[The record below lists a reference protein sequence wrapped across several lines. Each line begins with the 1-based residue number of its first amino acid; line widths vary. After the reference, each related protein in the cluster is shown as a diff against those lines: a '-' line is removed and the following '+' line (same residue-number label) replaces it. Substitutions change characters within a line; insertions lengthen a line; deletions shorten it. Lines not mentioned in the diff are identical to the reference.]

1 MKMKKGTRRDAIVLY
16 SMLTNITDFVAEIA
30 VSDND
35 TLQILHDMLTL
46 PHEAHS
52 ADTRR
57 LNRIGADL
65 VEGLMTRRGLTCLP
79 ISRLLK
85 VNDNVSSEEKR

>member
-46 PHEAHS
+46 PHEAIQQTP
-52 ADTRR
+52 A
-57 LNRIGADL
+57 G
-65 VEGLMTRRGLTCLP
+65 
-79 ISRLLK
+79 
-85 VNDNVSSEEKR
+85 